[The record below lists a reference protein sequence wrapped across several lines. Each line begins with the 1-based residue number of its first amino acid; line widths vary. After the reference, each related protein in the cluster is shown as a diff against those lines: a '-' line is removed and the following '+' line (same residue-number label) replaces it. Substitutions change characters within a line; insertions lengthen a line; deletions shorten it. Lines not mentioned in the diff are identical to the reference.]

1 MCWFWLLKW
10 GGMSGYNRLLTS
22 RIFSGQLLTSK
33 AHSTLSLKNKTVEKI
48 TVLPEFY
55 LPSWEKCALPYTSHD
70 LAQNLLKWLVFFYST
85 CRCHFYL
92 AILPMRNR
100 LSEKGLAAG
109 WNFKAMDPSLIQ
121 GGNHVTVHIFCLRT
135 SKEAVM
141 KLKSSQTQTW
151 LWKSNILHTDTWSTT
166 LTSIWATKFG
176 TLQRNNCCHVGPE
189 LGSWYILQSQPVTPS
204 MRPKS
209 IHERFFFRYMLNFP
223 HKQNEIDITYCIY
236 TLGCGAENP
245 KFHSQN

>member
-22 RIFSGQLLTSK
+22 RIFSSQLLTSK

-70 LAQNLLKWLVFFYST
+70 LAQNLLKWLVFFT
-85 CRCHFYL
+85 
-92 AILPMRNR
+92 LPADVIFTLPYYPCGIASARR
-100 LSEKGLAAG
+100 AWQPDEIS
-109 WNFKAMDPSLIQ
+109 KAMDPSLIQ

-223 HKQNEIDITYCIY
+223 HKKNEIDITYCIY
-236 TLGCGAENP
+236 IYTGMRCW
-245 KFHSQN
+245 KS